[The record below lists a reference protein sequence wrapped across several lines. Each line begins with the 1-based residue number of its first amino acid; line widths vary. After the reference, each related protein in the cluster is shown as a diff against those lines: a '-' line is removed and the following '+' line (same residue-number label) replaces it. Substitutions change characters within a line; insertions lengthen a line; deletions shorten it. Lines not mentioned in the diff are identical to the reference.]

1 MEIRKLQL
9 IGGSSY
15 MISLPKSWI
24 KANKLNQ
31 GDELI
36 LQVDRYAIKIY
47 PRKISDDIIRVEV
60 DKIPRQDDKFLR
72 RFIYALY
79 IQGLDEITIVKNN
92 LSQEAIAKIG
102 EIVRDLIGM
111 EIIDV
116 TDSKIVMRCLTT
128 DFDVLDVLK
137 RMGQIICE
145 MINLIE
151 DHLKDKS
158 VGVIDII
165 SKLEEDTDRFY
176 LLTIRL
182 EHRKLRKIPCPV
194 NLDEMKQLLGVR
206 IVAKLLEEIADSLYD
221 IPGVLN
227 SNLSSKKDE
236 DRVLLPLLLEFK
248 KIFRY
253 VLDAYFNSN
262 IFNCED
268 AIEMV
273 EDFEDKIVEAR
284 TKVETC
290 KLAIDSLLE
299 ACRYTKSI
307 GEIAFNKAVRE
318 VFIEY

>member
-47 PRKISDDIIRVEV
+47 PKKIGDDIIKVEV
-60 DKIPRQDDKFLR
+60 NKIPRQDDKFLR

-79 IQGLDEITIVKNN
+79 IQGLDEVTIVKDN

-102 EIVRDLIGM
+102 EIVRNLIGM

-145 MINLIE
+145 MISLIE
-151 DHLKDKS
+151 DYLKDKS

-165 SKLEEDTDRFY
+165 SKL
-176 LLTIRL
+176 
-182 EHRKLRKIPCPV
+182 
-194 NLDEMKQLLGVR
+194 
-206 IVAKLLEEIADSLYD
+206 
-221 IPGVLN
+221 
-227 SNLSSKKDE
+227 
-236 DRVLLPLLLEFK
+236 
-248 KIFRY
+248 
-253 VLDAYFNSN
+253 
-262 IFNCED
+262 
-268 AIEMV
+268 
-273 EDFEDKIVEAR
+273 
-284 TKVETC
+284 
-290 KLAIDSLLE
+290 
-299 ACRYTKSI
+299 
-307 GEIAFNKAVRE
+307 
-318 VFIEY
+318 

>member
-1 MEIRKLQL
+1 
-9 IGGSSY
+9 

>member
-47 PRKISDDIIRVEV
+47 PKKIGDDIIKVEV
-60 DKIPRQDDKFLR
+60 NKIPRQDDKFLR

-79 IQGLDEITIVKNN
+79 IQGLDEITIVKDN

-102 EIVRDLIGM
+102 EIVRNLIGM

-151 DHLKDKS
+151 DYLKDKS

-221 IPGVLN
+221 IPVILN
-227 SNLSSKKDE
+227 NNRGEENKILLS
-236 DRVLLPLLLEFK
+236 LLLEFK
-248 KIFRY
+248 RVFRC
-253 VLDAYFNSN
+253 VLDAYFDNN
-262 IFNCED
+262 IFSCED

-273 EDFEDKIVEAR
+273 EDFENRIIKIR
-284 TKVETC
+284 TKVETN